1 MSDIIEAIEENNL
14 LKAKQAIK
22 AGADLNQMVEVGD
35 DDEYMLLHFALRQRI
50 SCDLLRLLIDSGAD
64 LAYTTP
70 DGVGILDEAV
80 IFGDMEILAY
90 LCDEKGLD
98 ITTTQRKSGFTPF
111 MQCCC
116 YSKMEVAEFI
126 VSRGIDIH
134 EKDKMGMSAL
144 DYTKRMR
151 KEKMREYLE
160 KLAQKQ

>member
-1 MSDIIEAIEENNL
+1 MSDIIEAIEEDNI

-22 AGADLNQMVEVGD
+22 AGADLNQMVEVGE
-35 DDEYMLLHFALRQRI
+35 DDEYMLLHFALRQRV

-64 LAYTTP
+64 LAYTTR

-80 IFGDMEILAY
+80 IFGDMEVLTY
-90 LCDEKGLD
+90 LCDEKELD
-98 ITTTQRKSGFTPF
+98 ITKTERKSGFTPF
-111 MQCCC
+111 MQTCC

-126 VSRGIDIH
+126 VARGIDIL

-151 KEKMREYLE
+151 KVKMREYLE
-160 KLAQKQ
+160 NLIENQ